1 MRGDENARPS
11 RVIRGVSLV
20 KKRVQNSSGRF
31 FPSARHALLAARHP
45 KAVDELSVI
54 EDIKTLK
61 KVAKEKEEDPD
72 WTRLRLKWLE
82 HIQRDKF
89 RRHADLREKLKNT
102 GGRELVWLNNAD
114 SFFGQ
119 VHNRGQNHLGRILM
133 EIRSN
138 INEDTELESWIVICH
153 DIETDE
159 RSVPILKLLER
170 KEGETQVTE
179 IVLKGKSFYRLG
191 KLPDNDLVALNPSIS
206 RRHAALVVLKGGSV
220 LLIDL
225 KSKAKTFKNGVALEN
240 DHVGVQVETN
250 DIISMGTSR
259 RQYLLEIDNTGILDY
274 LQRRSRE
281 LRKEIAMLED
291 DFNPNSINK
300 SATRL
305 FVGGLAYNTS
315 RYDICEL
322 FGPVGP
328 IVDVSL
334 PQIDRAIP
342 NDSEDAF
349 AVRGIAFIEFADRK
363 DARTALE
370 LSGRHLCGRP
380 ITVNYANLTKEE
392 RAVQSAL
399 LGEEKCLSSF
409 VPATSKTFEHPTQ
422 RSLHTGTNLDLSEE
436 FADSKRRSR
445 WDLHDDR
452 TEKNYGAD
460 ESRIAGEGLR
470 SEKEAQREMFV
481 AAGRGSETGRSNF
494 SSSASGLGGGEVD
507 QERGERER
515 ETENERDRERDSEN
529 ERDRERE
536 REERD
541 REREREREREER
553 DREREREREREER
566 DREREREE
574 RDRQREREERDR
586 QRERERERE
595 EREREREE
603 RDRQRER
610 EERDREREER
620 DEGESGSEGEK
631 ERGRG
636 ERKREGER
644 RRRRADEDAKE
655 RRGEKDERG
664 DREERRKKRRGET
677 SSSKDER
684 RHHGRRG
691 DDKEEDGASE
701 KEREETQ
708 DKKDKESRKRKKERR
723 NSTQEE

>member
-1 MRGDENARPS
+1 MTTPFTPAGTGRVLGGAVGSFADQHVLLTPAQLAAAARCMYTRIDS
-11 RVIRGVSLV
+11 FTGEYKFLSLDYPCLV
-20 KKRVQNSSGRF
+20 FFQGRF
-31 FPSARHALLAARHP
+31 FPSARHALLAARYP
-45 KAVDELSVI
+45 KAVDELSII

-72 WTRLRLKWLE
+72 WMRLRLKWLE

-89 RRHADLREKLKNT
+89 RRHADLREKLRNT
-102 GGRELVWLNNAD
+102 GGRELVWLNNGD

-119 VHNRGQNHLGRILM
+119 VGNRGQNHLGRILM
-133 EIRSN
+133 EIRTN

-206 RRHAALVVLKGGSV
+206 RRHAALVVLKGGSI

-240 DHVGVQVETN
+240 DHVGVQIETN
-250 DIISMGTSR
+250 DIISLGTST

-291 DFNPNSINK
+291 DFDPSSLNK
-300 SATRL
+300 SANRL
-305 FVGGLAYNTS
+305 FIGGLAYNTS

-322 FGPVGP
+322 FGPIGP

-334 PQIDRAIP
+334 PQIDRSIS
-342 NDSEDAF
+342 NDAEDAF
-349 AVRGIAFIEFADRK
+349 AVRGIAFIEFADKK

-392 RAVQSAL
+392 RAVQNAL

-422 RSLHTGTNLDLSEE
+422 RALQGVNLDLSAEG
-436 FADSKRRSR
+436 DTKKRSR

-460 ESRIAGEGLR
+460 ESRFVGEGLR
-470 SEKEAQREMFV
+470 SEKEAQRELFV
-481 AAGRGSETGRSNF
+481 AAGREAVPSGNSN
-494 SSSASGLGGGEVD
+494 SASGFSGGPP
-507 QERGERER
+507 
-515 ETENERDRERDSEN
+515 
-529 ERDRERE
+529 
-536 REERD
+536 
-541 REREREREREER
+541 
-553 DREREREREREER
+553 
-566 DREREREE
+566 
-574 RDRQREREERDR
+574 
-586 QRERERERE
+586 E
-595 EREREREE
+595 ERERDERARAEAEEE
-603 RDRQRER
+603 RQRRQRE
-610 EERDREREER
+610 
-620 DEGESGSEGEK
+620 DEQASGSDGE
-631 ERGRG
+631 ERGR
-636 ERKREGER
+636 RDREGER
-644 RRRRADEDAKE
+644 RSRRGREDEPKKKREKEESHRRREKSRREDSE
-655 RRGEKDERG
+655 ERG
-664 DREERRKKRRGET
+664 DREERKKRKGE

-684 RHHGRRG
+684 RHHSGHTGDTGEAGRG
-691 DDKEEDGASE
+691 SSG
-701 KEREETQ
+701 KEREESEQ
-708 DKKDKESRKRKKERR
+708 DEKNRGSRNRKKERR
-723 NSTQEE
+723 HSSQE